1 MKDVLHQTSPG
12 GATKAILD
20 RHLSAFMDND
30 LPTLMADYTEESLL
44 ITQEATYSGLKE
56 IKDFFVGLMSYFP
69 SEQSTFILDKME
81 IRDEL
86 AFIVWHGRTPSLAVP
101 LGSDTFAMKEGKI
114 HGRPLSGN

>member
-1 MKDVLHQTSPG
+1 
-12 GATKAILD
+12 
-20 RHLSAFMDND
+20 MDND

-114 HGRPLSGN
+114 HRQTFVGELNFLR